1 MSIEQAVL
9 QGRLDN
15 FENFKTNYINGINE
29 MITALERLANV
40 QQEAETPMTNLE
52 RTEIAVKDALS
63 TGIDKITGI
72 GNAVAKARESAEARD
87 KWNASIDKKIAEKQA
102 EGKTVYVTVD
112 DDGKKHY
119 STVSKDKA
127 KDLAGGA
134 STVTT
139 VKPTTKNKAAGSHS
153 LPSTDLYHI
162 NELGDE
168 LLVPPTGNL
177 AYLTKGTG
185 VIPAHLTSNL
195 MDLGQYNMAQ
205 WAKLIGSANGVGSVD
220 SHNVI
225 IQNMTVQSDNAN
237 DFVRQLQ
244 NLSILKK

>member
-15 FENFKTNYINGINE
+15 FENFKTNYIAAIDE
-29 MITALERLANV
+29 MIAALKRLENA
-40 QQEAETPMTNLE
+40 QKEAETPMTGLE

-63 TGIDKITGI
+63 AGIDKITSI
-72 GNAVAKARESAEARD
+72 ANAVKKAGESA
-87 KWNASIDKKIAEKQA
+87 SS
-102 EGKTVYVTVD
+102 KTTSSSGNLSKSEV
-112 DDGKKHY
+112 KSKY
-119 STVSKDKA
+119 SSATP
-127 KDLAGGA
+127 
-134 STVTT
+134 
-139 VKPTTKNKAAGSHS
+139 VKPKAAGSHS
-153 LPSTDLYHI
+153 LPSTDLYRI

-168 LLVPPTGNL
+168 LLIPPTGNL

-185 VIPAHLTSNL
+185 VVPAHLTSNL

-225 IQNMTVQSDNAN
+225 IQNMTVQSNNAN

-244 NLSILKK
+244 NLAILKK